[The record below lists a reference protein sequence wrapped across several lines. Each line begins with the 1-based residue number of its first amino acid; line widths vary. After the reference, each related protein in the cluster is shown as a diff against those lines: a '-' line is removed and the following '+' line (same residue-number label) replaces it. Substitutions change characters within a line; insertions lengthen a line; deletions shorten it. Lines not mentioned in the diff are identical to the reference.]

1 MGMFL
6 CSGPTCLVILLIR
19 ARMSASMDNTRS
31 PACVYLFLAMAALFV
46 IVLAM
51 RCCCCLGMVVPR
63 LGAQGMGSFDW
74 SVHRK
79 FSAAR
84 HQIQCAS
91 FMSLLSMA
99 L

>member
-1 MGMFL
+1 MGMLL
-6 CSGPTCLVILLIR
+6 CSGPNGLVILLIR
-19 ARMSASMDNTRS
+19 ARMSASMDSTRS
-31 PACVYLFLAMAALFV
+31 PACVYLFLAIAALFV
-46 IVLAM
+46 MVLAM
-51 RCCCCLGMVVPR
+51 RFCCLGTVVPR

-74 SVHRK
+74 SVHKK

-84 HQIQCAS
+84 HQIRCAS